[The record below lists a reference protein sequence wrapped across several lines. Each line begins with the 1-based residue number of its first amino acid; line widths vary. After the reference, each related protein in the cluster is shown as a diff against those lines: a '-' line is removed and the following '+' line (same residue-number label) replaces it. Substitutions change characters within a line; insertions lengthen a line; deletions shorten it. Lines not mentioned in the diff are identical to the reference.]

1 MEDDEFEPA
10 AQIVGTD
17 LTSVLSLITMS
28 VTVACNT
35 SEKERSLHVK
45 N

>member
-1 MEDDEFEPA
+1 MRFETA
-10 AQIVGTD
+10 AQIVGID
-17 LTSVLSLITMS
+17 LTSVLSLITVS

-35 SEKERSLHVK
+35 GEKERSLHVK